1 VIKPSN
7 DLGPAS
13 YDLPSFVGPS
23 AIGLSTIKSSPQFTL
38 KDRLTIDHRLKA
50 SREVPGPG
58 AYPTINI
65 LGKSVLS
72 TVSSPPSW
80 GMKPIGESSDP
91 SSPSSSYRPN
101 TSSHFEMPSPATYS
115 PNSSF
120 CEPALPSYSLGKRTP
135 SIIRTNS
142 TGPNLGPG
150 AYDIQSST
158 GIGSSGF
165 VGTRASSPSFS
176 LRPRVNDPISSS
188 KMRNPSPAPNE
199 YTLPSGIGPS
209 YIYNSNGA
217 FSVRGRTL
225 EPRKNPA
232 KETPGPNEYSLHSL
246 VGGRQSSST
255 VLTTPSWGFGFGDR
269 PNQRG
274 PSTPGPGTYNVPT
287 SFRTLSP
294 SSPFGIT
301 LKGRLLQGTPEAAAK
316 RNPSPGPA
324 AFGQL
329 DVSVL
334 GNYPSLRTPGLS
346 MSPRMTRTR
355 SQLEAAAGPKSILKI
370 VDMNVCRTAAPS
382 YTMKGRIETKFKDAS
397 SLGPAAYNLQGSGFK
412 SPQRRNTP
420 SWTLK
425 ARWSSKVKDNGIPGP
440 GAYGEFVLPFY
451 EMKMNSRAGS
461 RSPSPL
467 PSRSSSPFS
476 SPGISPQTSIYS
488 IDNSLNENEPHRLDR
503 ISKGPGI
510 ANLIGGFG
518 FNG

>member
-1 VIKPSN
+1 M
-7 DLGPAS
+7 
-13 YDLPSFVGPS
+13 
-23 AIGLSTIKSSPQFTL
+23 
-38 KDRLTIDHRLKA
+38 
-50 SREVPGPG
+50 
-58 AYPTINI
+58 INI
-65 LGKSVLS
+65 LGKSALS
-72 TVSSPPSW
+72 TVPSPPAW
-80 GMKPIGESSDP
+80 GMKPIGESSAL
-91 SSPSSSYRPN
+91 SSSSSSSSSYRPN
-101 TSSHFEMPSPATYS
+101 TSAHFEMPSPASYS

-120 CEPALPSYSLGKRTP
+120 CESALPSYSLGKRTP
-135 SIIRTNS
+135 SIIHTHS

-188 KMRNPSPAPNE
+188 KIRNPSPGPNE
-199 YTLPSGIGPS
+199 YNLPSALGPS
-209 YIYNSNGA
+209 HVFHSNGV

-225 EPRKNPA
+225 EPTKNPA

-246 VGGRQSSST
+246 VGGRQSVST

-274 PSTPGPGTYNVPT
+274 PSTPGPSTYNVPT
-287 SFRTLSP
+287 SFRALSP

-334 GNYPSLRTPGLS
+334 GNYPAVRTPGLS

-355 SQLEAAAGPKSILKI
+355 SQLEAAAGPKSVLKI
-370 VDMNVCRTAAPS
+370 VDMNVCRAAAPS
-382 YTMKGRIETKFKDAS
+382 YSMKGRIETRFKDAS
-397 SLGPAAYNLQGSGFK
+397 TLGPAAYNLQGSGLK

-425 ARWSSKVKDNGIPGP
+425 ARWNTNVKDNGIPGP
-440 GAYGEFVLPFY
+440 GAYGEFHLPFY
-451 EMKMNSRAGS
+451 EMKMNHSRSGS
-461 RSPSPL
+461 RSPSPS
-467 PSRSSSPFS
+467 PSRSSSPLS
-476 SPGISPQTSIYS
+476 SPGVSPQTSIYS
-488 IDNSLNENEPHRLDR
+488 LDISMNEKEPHRLDR
-503 ISKGPGI
+503 ISKGPGL
-510 ANLIGGFG
+510 ANLIGGFEGGFG